1 MTFLK
6 PLQHRAYSISSSP
19 LAAHNSVHLTV
30 ASVRYRAEGRERGG
44 VCSTYLADRV
54 EAGQSAGIF
63 VSPNKAFRVPQDND
77 APVIMVGPGTGIAP
91 FRAFAGTAGAGRK
104 GPELAVFGDQHRQSD
119 FIYED
124 ELER

>member
-19 LAAHNSVHLTV
+19 LVAKDSVHLTI

-91 FRAFAGTAGAGRK
+91 FRAFCRNGK
-104 GPELAVFGDQHRQSD
+104 PEAQRAKLAVFRRPAPAVGFH
-119 FIYED
+119 
-124 ELER
+124 L